1 MKLKILDFVRRWQE
15 GVARRTGVPAGM
27 VRPIVTAGFCALVV
41 LLWLLDH
48 AAHVRQAVELA
59 EVRKQAGANISSL
72 KAQADSARREADRQH
87 AQVIRGLQA
96 RQAELA
102 RAGEELRERLAALQQ
117 EERKQVEQ
125 AATLPTYEV
134 ATRVAARLGLP
145 AQAGLSAP
153 RQAGAGNPKGEA
165 SPPRRDP
172 TSRHGDQASPGTSPE
187 LRLDETAQRKVLT
200 DLARLDACEEQSTV
214 FNRQVENCNAQ
225 VATQAELIH
234 QQSASIESLH
244 VALADQDRMVALL
257 KKEQQAEL
265 KAVRGTRWHRLVR
278 TLEHVAIGVVIGAVL
293 R

>member
-1 MKLKILDFVRRWQE
+1 MKSKILEIVRKWQE
-15 GVARRTGVPAGM
+15 RVARRTGIPTGM

-41 LLWLLDH
+41 LVWLVDH
-48 AAHVRQAVELA
+48 AGQVRKAGELA
-59 EVRKQAGANISSL
+59 EVRKQASADISSL

-96 RQAELA
+96 RQAKLA

-125 AATLPTYEV
+125 AATLPTFEV
-134 ATRVAARLGLP
+134 ATRVAARLGLS
-145 AQAGLSAP
+145 AASGIDGTAGD
-153 RQAGAGNPKGEA
+153 PKGEA
-165 SPPRRDP
+165 IRRLTDP
-172 TSRHGDQASPGTSPE
+172 TNRHGDQASAGTSPE
-187 LRLDETAQRKVLT
+187 LRLDETAQRKVLA
-200 DLARLDACEEQSTV
+200 DLARLDACEEQSMV
-214 FNRQVENCNAQ
+214 LNRQVENCTAQ

-244 VALADQDRMVALL
+244 VALADQDKMVAEL

-265 KAVRGTRWHRLVR
+265 KAVRGTLWHRLVR
-278 TLEHVAIGVVIGAVL
+278 TLEHVGIGVVIGAAL

>member
-1 MKLKILDFVRRWQE
+1 MKSKILDFVRKWQE
-15 GVARRTGVPAGM
+15 QVAQRTGIPAGM

-41 LLWLLDH
+41 LVWLVDH
-48 AAHVRQAVELA
+48 AAHVRQAGELG
-59 EVRKQAGANISSL
+59 ELRKQAGADISSL

-96 RQAELA
+96 RQANLA

-125 AATLPTYEV
+125 AATLPTFEV
-134 ATRVAARLGLP
+134 ATRVAARLGL
-145 AQAGLSAP
+145 SAP
-153 RQAGAGNPKGEA
+153 RQAGAG
-165 SPPRRDP
+165 DP
-172 TSRHGDQASPGTSPE
+172 TGGASHTPTTAQASAGTGPE

-200 DLARLDACEEQSTV
+200 DLAQLDACEEQSIV
-214 FNRQVENCNAQ
+214 LNRQVENCNSQ

-244 VALADQDRMVALL
+244 LALADQDKMVAQL

-265 KAVRGTRWHRLVR
+265 KAVRGTRLHRLVR
-278 TLEHVAIGVVIGAVL
+278 TLEHVGIGVAIGVAL